1 MPHTGFHSLEIPHQ
15 EDELPEHLTLKAGE
29 LLSGGL

>member
-15 EDELPEHLTLKAGE
+15 EDEPPEHLAFKAGG